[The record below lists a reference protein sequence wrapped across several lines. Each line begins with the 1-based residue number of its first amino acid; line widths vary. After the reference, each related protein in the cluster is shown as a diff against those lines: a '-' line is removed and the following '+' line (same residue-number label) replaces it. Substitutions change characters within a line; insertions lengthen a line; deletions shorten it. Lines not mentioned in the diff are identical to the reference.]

1 MPRQISP
8 HFTLDEF
15 LRSDVAA
22 RMGRELVPPLEVIA
36 NLERLA
42 LTLLEPIRTAIAKPI
57 QITSGWRPDWLNT
70 LIGGSA
76 TSEHC
81 FGRAADFHVP
91 GVPAIDISQ
100 ATAAVIGGLPFNQ
113 LIHEFDAW
121 THVSVCAE
129 GGTPKREILTARR
142 VGGSTKYLTGIFP
155 KAETV

>member
-1 MPRQISP
+1 MRRLSEN
-8 HFTLDEF
+8 FTLDEF

-42 LTLLEPIRTAIAKPI
+42 VVLLEPIRTAIGKPI

-70 LIGGSA
+70 LIGGSS

-81 FGRAADFHVP
+81 SGRAADFHSP
-91 GVPAIDISQ
+91 GVPPIDISQ
-100 ATAAVIGGLPFNQ
+100 AIAAMVGGLPFNQ

-121 THVSVCAE
+121 THISVCVE

-142 VGGSTKYLTGIFP
+142 VGGTTKYLSGIFP
-155 KAETV
+155 KANAV